1 MSFTLCSQPV
11 ESGFNQY
18 GTSETPL
25 EGNSQGS
32 CGPNGCASTVIL
44 DSGFVILRFQ
54 KNNVRSTVNT
64 IWIMPLGK
72 SV

>member
-1 MSFTLCSQPV
+1 MSFTLCSQTV

-44 DSGFVILRFQ
+44 DSGLKFTFPMI
-54 KNNVRSTVNT
+54 S
-64 IWIMPLGK
+64 
-72 SV
+72 

>member
-1 MSFTLCSQPV
+1 MRKSIKKFYTLNFYTLSFTLCSQTV

-44 DSGFVILRFQ
+44 DSGLKFTFPMI
-54 KNNVRSTVNT
+54 S
-64 IWIMPLGK
+64 
-72 SV
+72 